1 MPLVTRSIAAA
12 LLAAACLV
20 PAANAQDRSE
30 GRSSPPPALT
40 EPTPDLSDQKL
51 DKAAAALNQVANV
64 KNDYQ
69 KKIESAPDTDK
80 ERIVSEANG
89 ALVKAVTDNGLTV
102 EEYNSI
108 LVVAQADPS
117 VREKIFQRLRPAP
130 DQGGAP
136 K

>member
-12 LLAAACLV
+12 LLTAACLV
-20 PAANAQDRSE
+20 PAASAQDRTQD
-30 GRSSPPPALT
+30 RSPPPAAT
-40 EPTPDLSDQKL
+40 EPAPDLSDQKL

-69 KKIESAPDTDK
+69 QKIESAPDTDK
-80 ERIVSEANG
+80 ERILNEANG

-108 LVVAQADPS
+108 LVVAQADPA

-130 DQGGAP
+130 NPADAP

>member
-12 LLAAACLV
+12 LLTAACLV
-20 PAANAQDRSE
+20 PAASAQDRTQ
-30 GRSSPPPALT
+30 GRSTPPPALT
-40 EPTPDLSDQKL
+40 EPAPDLSDQKL

-69 KKIESAPDTDK
+69 QKIESAPDTDK
-80 ERIVSEANG
+80 ERILNEANG

-108 LVVAQADPS
+108 LVVAQADPT

>member
-1 MPLVTRSIAAA
+1 MPLVIRSIAAA
-12 LLAAACLV
+12 LLAIACLV
-20 PAANAQDRSE
+20 PAASAQQAP
-30 GRSSPPPALT
+30 PPPAAT
-40 EPTPDLSDQKL
+40 EPAPDLSDQKL

-89 ALVKAVTDNGLTV
+89 ALVKAVTDSGLTV

-108 LVVAQADPS
+108 LVVAQADPT

-130 DQGGAP
+130 NQGD